1 MYSNQQPPPIEPT
14 DEDSDV
20 AAERAR
26 IMQLDPSEYKNY
38 NLLSNSLTKYYG
50 KFLAVNQLTLGKI
63 FLNSIL

>member
-26 IMQLDPSEYKNY
+26 IKQLDPSEYKNY
-38 NLLSNSLTKYYG
+38 NLLSNSLSKYYG

-63 FLNSIL
+63 FQNSIP